1 MISFKKALAGYLIP
15 LTTVG
20 VILPAAAQTAQ
31 HNAKAHGN
39 NQRKTAADQSA
50 QQRKSVAVKGLQPS
64 LDPKQ
69 NKIMAAK
76 SEGVIVLAKRAGST
90 GAALDEQRR
99 STGVASVMS
108 REQIEQAPETN
119 LSDILTRLPGVSA
132 YSDMGGG
139 QAATGESQYMTIRGL
154 DSSYN
159 AYTLNGE
166 RIAPADPTTRAI
178 SFDMLA
184 PYGITSIKVS
194 KSTTAD
200 MDGDAIGGAIDI
212 RTPTAFDFSGPY
224 QKVTLQGQLNDK
236 AAQIGTQD
244 LGGTAQVEFARR
256 FGKDKNFGV
265 YATGYY
271 SSKGVLADAVA
282 PNTSYSPTLLSQ
294 AGVTSLNQ
302 ASQLSTQQL
311 KYDLFSSSIKR
322 YGGSLSLNY
331 KGDKQEVYF
340 LGTYGQYNVTMND
353 NQVSLRGGDS
363 GYNANGI
370 YQSATATRG
379 QYFETDD
386 SAQLL
391 TTQKLGGITRTG
403 KWTINYD
410 IFNSYGVQSSPNQ
423 VEASMY
429 GNTTVNGPFT
439 FDVENTTLP
448 RVMGSSSAVSQLE
461 NQNTNRF
468 WKTQGRDSQ
477 STSDMFGIHA
487 DTAYKFNSDILK
499 SIVFGFKISDTQ
511 RQSWRH
517 PYFHDDNNF
526 VYDGPFFGGQDWAY
540 NNAAGPVIG
549 DIPGKQVNAFG
560 GAAGDFRLLDRDW
573 VKNTTVPYKY
583 QNDPNGAGNYTK
595 NDWNAN
601 TSRGSERIYAGFVE
615 LNLQAGPVD
624 IHPGFR
630 YEYTDFSGSHWKSNG
645 DDATGEFVNV
655 KQSYGTPLPY
665 LNINWRPTDLSVL
678 RFSVRRSLTR
688 PAFGLINGATSLSL
702 DSVTNRVISV
712 SQPNPNLRPTTA
724 TVFDFSGELYN
735 RHAGVVSASVYYKQ
749 LQKFIFTSVSGT
761 SNSSTLGG
769 NVPTN
774 AYTDNGTEYQMPM
787 NGGGAKLEGIELN
800 AQQTLDFLPGWLG
813 GFGLNGNVTLQHSVA
828 KSNIAGHPNTALPR
842 APEIMYNLGVFY
854 NRGRF
859 HFDLNYNYIGT
870 QLLSLNSSVPDFYLQ
885 PTQRLDLSL
894 KYKFGWGLTGTLAMQ
909 NLLNTPAYWETM
921 GKGKAYLAY
930 DGSANGAF
938 VQTGRMYL
946 VGLTGQF

>member
-1 MISFKKALAGYLIP
+1 MISFKKALTRYLIP

-20 VILPAAAQTAQ
+20 VIAPALAQPTPHKIRTHSKKAEPRAVAHPGAGTAPAAAKAAAPATPRQVLTPA
-31 HNAKAHGN
+31 AKAERIN
-39 NQRKTAADQSA
+39 VTAL
-50 QQRKSVAVKGLQPS
+50 RGGTVA
-64 LDPKQ
+64 
-69 NKIMAAK
+69 
-76 SEGVIVLAKRAGST
+76 
-90 GAALDEQRR
+90 AALDEQRR
-99 STGVASVMS
+99 SLGVASVMS

-132 YSDMGGG
+132 YSDMSGG

-184 PYGITSIKVS
+184 PFGITSIKVS

-224 QKVTLQGQLNDK
+224 QKITIQGQLNDN

-244 LGGTAQVEFARR
+244 LGGTGQAEFARR
-256 FGKDKNFGV
+256 FGKDGRFGV

-271 SSKGVLADAVA
+271 SSKGVLADAVS
-282 PNTSYSPTLLSQ
+282 PNTSYSPTLQSQ
-294 AGVTSLNQ
+294 AGVTTLNQ
-302 ASQLSTQQL
+302 ASELSTQQL

-331 KGDKQEVYF
+331 RGDHQEVYF

-353 NQVSLRGGDS
+353 NQVSMRGGNS
-363 GYNANGI
+363 GYNADGI
-370 YQSATATRG
+370 YQSATASRG

-391 TTQKLGGITRTG
+391 TTQKLGGITRAG
-403 KWTINYD
+403 DWTVNYD
-410 IFNSYGVQSSPNQ
+410 VFNSYGVQASPNQ

-439 FDVENTTLP
+439 FDVANTTLP
-448 RVMGSSSAVSQLE
+448 RAVASPAALAQLY
-461 NQNTNRF
+461 NQNTDRF

-477 STSDMFGIHA
+477 STADMFGIHA
-487 DTAYKFNSDILK
+487 DAAYRFHSDILK
-499 SIVFGFKISDTQ
+499 SVVFGFKVSDTQ
-511 RQSWRH
+511 REAWHH

-526 VYDGPFFGGQDWAY
+526 IYDGPFFGGQNWPYY
-540 NNAAGPVIG
+540 NGAGPVVG
-549 DIPGKQVNAFG
+549 NIPGKNVNAFG
-560 GAAGDFRLLDRDW
+560 GATGDFRLLDRSW
-573 VKNTTVPYKY
+573 IQNTTVPYKY

-645 DDATGEFVNV
+645 DDATGEFVRV
-655 KQSYGTPLPY
+655 KQSYGSPLPY
-665 LNINWRPTDLSVL
+665 LNINYRPTELSVL
-678 RFSVRRSLTR
+678 RFSVRRALTR
-688 PAFGLINGATSLSL
+688 PAFGLINGATTLTL
-702 DSVTNRVISV
+702 DSLTNRIISV

-735 RHAGVVSASVYYKQ
+735 HHAGVVSASVYYKQ
-749 LQKFIFTSVSGT
+749 IQKFIFTSVSGT

-774 AYTDNGTEYQMPM
+774 AYTDNGTEYQMPK
-787 NGGGAKLEGIELN
+787 NGGGATLEGIELN
-800 AQQTLDFLPGWLG
+800 AQQTLYFLPSWLS
-813 GFGLNGNVTLQHSVA
+813 GFGVNGNITLQHSTA

-842 APEIMYNLGVFY
+842 APEMMYNLGVYY
-854 NRGRF
+854 NRGPV

-870 QLLSLNSSVPDFYLQ
+870 QLLSMNSSLPDFYLQ

-894 KYKFGWGLTGTLAMQ
+894 KYRFGWGLTGTLAMQ

-921 GKGKAYLAY
+921 GKGKSYLAY

-946 VGLTGQF
+946 AGLTGQF

>member
-1 MISFKKALAGYLIP
+1 MISFRKALTKYLIP
-15 LTTVG
+15 LTALG
-20 VILPAAAQTAQ
+20 VVAPAMAQVPQDRGKTHHKKTERQAGHSASAGAATA
-31 HNAKAHGN
+31 
-39 NQRKTAADQSA
+39 T
-50 QQRKSVAVKGLQPS
+50 
-64 LDPKQ
+64 
-69 NKIMAAK
+69 
-76 SEGVIVLAKRAGST
+76 AGSIT
-90 GAALDEQRR
+90 PGQAERINVRAVHSGTETAALDEQRR
-99 STGVASVMS
+99 SVGVASVMS
-108 REQIEQAPETN
+108 REQLERAPETN

-132 YSDMGGG
+132 YSDMGSG

-166 RIAPADPTTRAI
+166 RIAPADPSTRAI

-236 AAQIGTQD
+236 AAQIGTDD

-256 FGKDKNFGV
+256 FGKDGRFGI

-271 SSKGVLADAVA
+271 SSKSVLADAVS
-282 PNTSYSPTLLSQ
+282 PNTAYAPTLLSQ
-294 AGVTSLNQ
+294 VGVTSLNQ

-311 KYDLFSSSIKR
+311 KYDLFSSAIKR

-331 KGDKQEVYF
+331 KGDNQEVYF
-340 LGTYGQYNVTMND
+340 LGTYGQYNVQMDD
-353 NQVSLRGGDS
+353 NQVSLRGADA
-363 GYNANGI
+363 GYNANGM
-370 YQSATATRG
+370 YQSADATRG

-391 TTQKLGGITRTG
+391 TTQKLGGITRADD
-403 KWTINYD
+403 WTINYD
-410 IFNSYGVQSSPNQ
+410 VFNSYGVQSSPNQ

-429 GNTTVNGPFT
+429 GNTTVTGPFT
-439 FDVENTTLP
+439 SDVANTTLP
-448 RVMGSSSAVSQLE
+448 RLTASPAAMSQLYS
-461 NQNTNRF
+461 QNTDRF

-477 STSDMFGIHA
+477 STADMFGIHA
-487 DTAYKFNSDILK
+487 DAAYRFHSDILK
-499 SIVFGFKISDTQ
+499 SVVFGFKISDTQ
-511 RQSWRH
+511 REAWRH

-526 VYDGPFFGGQDWAY
+526 VYDGPYFGGENWAY

-549 DIPGKQVNAFG
+549 NIPGQTGNEVG
-560 GAAGDFRLLDRDW
+560 GAGGDFRLLSIDW
-573 VKNTTVPYKY
+573 CKNTTVPYKY

-630 YEYTDFSGSHWKSNG
+630 YEYTDFDGSHWKSNG
-645 DDATGEFVNV
+645 DDATGEFIKVR
-655 KQSYGTPLPY
+655 QSYGMPLPY
-665 LNINWRPTDLSVL
+665 LNINYRPTDYSVV

-688 PAFGLINGATSLSL
+688 PAFGLINGATSLTL
-702 DSVTNRVISV
+702 DSLTNRVISV

-724 TVFDFSGELYN
+724 NVFDLSGELYN
-735 RHAGVVSASVYYKQ
+735 RHSGVLSASLYYKQ
-749 LQKFIFTSVSGT
+749 IQKFIFTSVSGT
-761 SNSSTLGG
+761 SNSATLGG

-774 AYTDNGTEYQMPM
+774 AYTNNGTEYQMPM
-787 NGGGAKLEGIELN
+787 NGGSAILEGIELN
-800 AQQTLDFLPGWLG
+800 AQQPLYFLPRWLS
-813 GFGLNGNVTLQHSVA
+813 GFGVNGNVTFQHSNA
-828 KSNIAGHPNTALPR
+828 KSNITGHPDTALPR
-842 APEIMYNLGVFY
+842 APSLMYNIGVFY
-854 NRGRF
+854 SRGPV
-859 HFDLNYNYIGT
+859 HFDLNYNYTGT
-870 QLLSLNSSVPDFYLQ
+870 QLLSVNSSLPDFYLQ
-885 PTQRLDLSL
+885 PTRRLDLSV

-921 GKGKAYLAY
+921 GKAKTYLAY

-946 VGLTGQF
+946 VGLSGQF